1 VEDAMIAITH
11 AYRSGVKMDT
21 DYYAGFHVPFIE
33 NSLSKW
39 GLRGTE
45 TRKIVGT
52 PTGDPAPYQAITTL
66 YFDNM
71 PTYSTA
77 MSSDNGRAVLND
89 IHKFYDGMPEIMI
102 GEV

>member
-1 VEDAMIAITH
+1 MIAITL
-11 AYRSGVKMDT
+11 AYKNGVKMNA
-21 DYYAGFHVPFIE
+21 DYYSGFHVPFIE
-33 NSLSKW
+33 TSLSQW

-71 PTYSTA
+71 PSYSDA
-77 MSSDNGRAVLND
+77 MSSKNGRAVLAD